1 MDNIIRIGTRR
12 SKLALWQATH
22 VADLLKKQG
31 AQAEIVAIETTGDKV
46 LNKSIAKIGS
56 KGVFTEELEQ
66 MLHSGD
72 IDIAVHSA
80 KDLPSSLP
88 EGLGIIAF
96 TERESPED
104 VVVSY
109 NRFLNF
115 EDTSQK
121 LVMGTSSTRRAAFIK
136 HYYPKVRIVEVRGN
150 LQTRMEKMKEGLC
163 DGLMLAYAGVHRMG
177 YEQHIITKMPMDKF
191 TPQAG
196 QGTLAVEAA
205 ERLDKKSYNLIRK
218 AVNHVPTENRS
229 LAERGYLRRID
240 GGCSI
245 PGFVIAHETSLGEL
259 HLHGGIIRINGKEV
273 VRKDVTGAVQD
284 AEALGA
290 TLGEQVLQ
298 GGGAEILAEI
308 REESS

>member
-12 SKLALWQATH
+12 SKLAMWQANH
-22 VADLLKKQG
+22 VADLLKQHG

-56 KGVFTEELEQ
+56 KGVFTEELES
-66 MLHSGD
+66 MLHDGS

-80 KDLPSSLP
+80 KDLPSTLP
-88 EGLGIIAF
+88 DGLKIIAF
-96 TERESPED
+96 AERESPED

-150 LQTRMEKMKEGLC
+150 LQTRMEKMQEGLC
-163 DGLMLAYAGVHRMG
+163 DGLILAYAGVHRMG
-177 YEQHIITKMPMDKF
+177 YEQHVITKLPLDKF
-191 TPQAG
+191 TPAAG
-196 QGTLAVEAA
+196 QGALAIEASDV
-205 ERLDKKSYNLIRK
+205 LSKKHHDLVRK
-218 AVNHVPTENRS
+218 AVNHTQTEYRL
-229 LAERGYLRRID
+229 LAERGYLRHID

-245 PGFVIAHETSLGEL
+245 PSFILAHEEKGQLAI
-259 HLHGGIIRINGKEV
+259 HGGIVSLNGKDV
-273 VRKDVTGAVQD
+273 VRRDISGPVEA
-284 AEALGA
+284 AEQLGA
-290 TLGEQVLQ
+290 TLGQQVLEA
-298 GGGAEILAEI
+298 GGDAILTEI